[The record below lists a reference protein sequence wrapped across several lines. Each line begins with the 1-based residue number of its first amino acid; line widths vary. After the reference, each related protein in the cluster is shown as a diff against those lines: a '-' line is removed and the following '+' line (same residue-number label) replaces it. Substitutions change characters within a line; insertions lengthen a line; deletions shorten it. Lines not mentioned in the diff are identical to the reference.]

1 MTPSC
6 FLDSSTS
13 PPSVEAGVSPLDS
26 VDTEVDGLGVDGSP
40 APLLELEEPSGSG
53 VGLPNANPTEEP
65 DTGFAPNENPPE
77 LG

>member
-1 MTPSC
+1 M
-6 FLDSSTS
+6 
-13 PPSVEAGVSPLDS
+13 
-26 VDTEVDGLGVDGSP
+26 DGSP

-65 DTGFAPNENPPE
+65 DNGFAPSENPPE